1 MVVDGSNQIVI
12 LTGNAGVIAVFPRAA
27 WRNRNCEAVGVKKN
41 RIEAIIPD
49 LHYERGLPFK
59 AILAK
64 GLFLIGIYARSAN

>member
-12 LTGNAGVIAVFPRAA
+12 LTGNAGSYCCFPPGGQAEQKR
-27 WRNRNCEAVGVKKN
+27 EAVGVKKN